1 MREIDDLVF
10 LPDRQVSVWVWAL
23 CNPLFTGAGA
33 TSAYV
38 TWTTKPAEAVVF
50 VATKT
55 TEFDFLF
62 TLFY

>member
-10 LPDRQVSVWVWAL
+10 LPDKQVSVWVWAL

-33 TSAYV
+33 TAYA
-38 TWTTKPAEAVVF
+38 TWTTKPVEAVVF

-55 TEFDFLF
+55 TEFGFLF